1 VCGVADRERHAHNQ
15 RHDTQTDAV
24 LDAVAANLGVTKQ
37 EILNPEDGN
46 MSTRVAIAETRII
59 SETKAYLKNVRL
71 QSIYINVML

>member
-1 VCGVADRERHAHNQ
+1 M
-15 RHDTQTDAV
+15 
-24 LDAVAANLGVTKQ
+24 DAVAANLGVTKQ

-71 QSIYINVML
+71 HSNTLMLC

>member
-1 VCGVADRERHAHNQ
+1 VLCCAADRE

-71 QSIYINVML
+71 HSNTLMLC